1 MGQLIGIKQDW
12 SPRGLNNVGVDYEDT
27 FSHVVKPAT
36 IRLIMPLAVSS
47 NLMFIMLFFTVFSR
61 KKFSCSNRLGT
72 KISIH
77 HGMFVNLTRLY
88 MDSSKHHVLG
98 IQR

>member
-36 IRLIMPLAVSS
+36 IRLIMPLAVS
-47 NLMFIMLFFTVFSR
+47 R
-61 KKFSCSNRLGT
+61 G
-72 KISIH
+72 
-77 HGMFVNLTRLY
+77 
-88 MDSSKHHVLG
+88 
-98 IQR
+98 